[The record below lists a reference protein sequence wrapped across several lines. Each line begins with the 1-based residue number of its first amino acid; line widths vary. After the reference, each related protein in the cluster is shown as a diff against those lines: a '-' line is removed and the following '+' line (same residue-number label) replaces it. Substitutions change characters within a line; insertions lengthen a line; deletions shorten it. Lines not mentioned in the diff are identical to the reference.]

1 MTQTETITHKH
12 LTAEQKATLI
22 SLFDECNM
30 EELLLTVAGIVRHR
44 VHSNE
49 HSEKARKAIMEARS
63 EARKGMLGFYIT
75 PPV

>member
-1 MTQTETITHKH
+1 MTDAITHKH

-30 EELLLTVAGIVRHR
+30 EELLLTVAGIVRNR

-49 HSEKARKAIMEARS
+49 HSENARKAIMDARTQ
-63 EARKGMLGFYIT
+63 ARKGGY
-75 PPV
+75 